1 MTQLRCLYDH
11 RPLKIEDILRLKQ
24 VSEYRREQ
32 MIRRAFELAKAV
44 TQMRIR
50 VAQRDID
57 EGVQSN
63 CFHCP
68 VARAGKRVFKAT
80 EVWVREIIIVT
91 KAGAQR
97 TYVTP
102 TAAVDFI
109 ERFDSAMLEFESPK
123 HFSFTLDERVRAT
136 LGGNRASKG

>member
-1 MTQLRCLYDH
+1 
-11 RPLKIEDILRLKQ
+11 
-24 VSEYRREQ
+24 
-32 MIRRAFELAKAV
+32 MIRRAFRLAKVV

-50 VAQRDID
+50 VTQRDID

-63 CFHCP
+63 YFHCP
-68 VARAGKRVFKAT
+68 VARAVKRVFKAT

-109 ERFDSAMLEFESPK
+109 ERYDSAMLEFESPK
-123 HFSFTLDERVRAT
+123 PFSFTLNERVRAT

>member
-1 MTQLRCLYDH
+1 
-11 RPLKIEDILRLKQ
+11 
-24 VSEYRREQ
+24 
-32 MIRRAFELAKAV
+32 MIRRAFELAK
-44 TQMRIR
+44 
-50 VAQRDID
+50 
-57 EGVQSN
+57 GGQSDANTSNSTRHRRRCAN

-68 VARAGKRVFKAT
+68 VARAVKRVFKAT

-91 KAGAQR
+91 KADAQR
-97 TYVTP
+97 TYVMP

-123 HFSFTLDERVRAT
+123 PFSFTLDKRVRAT

>member
-1 MTQLRCLYDH
+1 MRLR
-11 RPLKIEDILRLKQ
+11 
-24 VSEYRREQ
+24 
-32 MIRRAFELAKAV
+32 V
-44 TQMRIR
+44 T
-50 VAQRDID
+50 QRDID

-68 VARAGKRVFKAT
+68 VARAVKHVFKAT

>member
-1 MTQLRCLYDH
+1 VFMPTKSERQRQARPKDSARFLSLR
-11 RPLKIEDILRLKQ
+11 RV
-24 VSEYRREQ
+24 VS
-32 MIRRAFELAKAV
+32 
-44 TQMRIR
+44 QMRIR
-50 VAQRDID
+50 VTQRDID

-68 VARAGKRVFKAT
+68 VARAVKRVFKAT
-80 EVWVREIIIVT
+80 EVWVREIIIVA
-91 KAGAQR
+91 KAGSQQ

-102 TAAVDFI
+102 PTAVDFI

-123 HFSFTLDERVRAT
+123 PFSFTLIERVRPT

>member
-1 MTQLRCLYDH
+1 MSR
-11 RPLKIEDILRLKQ
+11 E
-24 VSEYRREQ
+24 SEHRREQ
-32 MIRRAFELAKAV
+32 MMRRAFELAKV
-44 TQMRIR
+44 VSQMRIR
-50 VAQRDID
+50 ATQRDID

-68 VARAGKRVFKAT
+68 VARAVKRVFKAT

-102 TAAVDFI
+102 TAAVDFT
-109 ERFDSAMLEFESPK
+109 ERFDSAMPEFGSPK
-123 HFSFTLDERVRAT
+123 TLQLHSR
-136 LGGNRASKG
+136 

>member
-1 MTQLRCLYDH
+1 
-11 RPLKIEDILRLKQ
+11 
-24 VSEYRREQ
+24 
-32 MIRRAFELAKAV
+32 MIRRAFELAKVV

-50 VAQRDID
+50 VTRRDID

-68 VARAGKRVFKAT
+68 VARAVKRVFKAT

>member
-1 MTQLRCLYDH
+1 
-11 RPLKIEDILRLKQ
+11 
-24 VSEYRREQ
+24 
-32 MIRRAFELAKAV
+32 
-44 TQMRIR
+44 MRIQ
-50 VAQRDID
+50 VTQRDID

-68 VARAGKRVFKAT
+68 VARALKRVFKAT
-80 EVWVREIIIVT
+80 EVWVREIIIVR
-91 KAGAQR
+91 KAGSQL

-123 HFSFTLDERVRAT
+123 PFSFTLDQ
-136 LGGNRASKG
+136 SKGARPGRSWVNKG